1 MTCILDLQI
10 QLTTV
15 FITLVALNVVEIIMP
30 ILLYKPP
37 EADLNEGDEAVRE
50 MAKAKPNPNSIVHD
64 IPKDDQD
71 SMLDEYLEIVI
82 M

>member
-30 ILLYKPP
+30 ILLYQPP
-37 EADLNEGDEAVRE
+37 EADLNEGQEAIEE
-50 MAKAKPNPNSIVHD
+50 MKLAEPNKNSIVHD
-64 IPKDDQD
+64 IPKDDQE
-71 SMLDEYLEIVI
+71 SMLDE
-82 M
+82 